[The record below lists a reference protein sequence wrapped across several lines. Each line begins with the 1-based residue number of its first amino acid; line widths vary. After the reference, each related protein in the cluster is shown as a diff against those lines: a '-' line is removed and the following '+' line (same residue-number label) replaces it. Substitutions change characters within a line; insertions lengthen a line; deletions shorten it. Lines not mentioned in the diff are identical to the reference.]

1 MGSPSN
7 SHSVLFFKGII
18 FFVGLHSIALG
29 TVIYFFT
36 DFFYKT
42 FFGVQV
48 ENLFFVRQSG
58 IFLFLAGLFY
68 LFPLLDVD
76 KFHRLVLVVF
86 VSKVLAVIFLLTN
99 ARYTP
104 SPAMINLAA
113 MGDAT
118 MAMALMATYT
128 FCLKKCVFHFPGGGE
143 DSS

>member
-1 MGSPSN
+1 MGSPSG
-7 SHSVLFFKGII
+7 SRLVLFFKGII
-18 FFVGLHSIALG
+18 FFVGLHSITLG

-68 LFPLLDVD
+68 LFPLLDVG
-76 KFHRLVLVVF
+76 KFHQLVLVVF

-104 SPAMINLAA
+104 SPTMINLAA

-118 MAMALMATYT
+118 MAMALLATYT
-128 FCLKKCVFHFPGGGE
+128 ICAKKRVFHFLGE
-143 DSS
+143 NKS

>member
-1 MGSPSN
+1 VKSSSS
-7 SHSVLFFKGII
+7 SHTVLIFKGILL
-18 FFVGLHSIALG
+18 FVGLHSITLG

-36 DFFYKT
+36 DFFYKI

-68 LFPLLDVD
+68 LFPLLDVG
-76 KFHRLVLVVF
+76 KFHQLVLVVF
-86 VSKVLAVIFLLTN
+86 VSKVMAVIFLLTN

-118 MAMALMATYT
+118 MAMALMAIYT
-128 FCLKKCVFHFPGGGE
+128 TCMKKSFFQFSGSGKNKA
-143 DSS
+143 